1 MLQDLGIHH
10 LHDSDEIVCDQ
21 PTKQIYFSFGNCRD
35 KMNNENIHVGITQ
48 AFYCLCVC
56 VSVSDVQQS
65 ESAMYIH
72 ISPPSWTSLSPP
84 SPIALL

>member
-35 KMNNENIHVGITQ
+35 KMNNENIHVGITW
-48 AFYCLCVC
+48 AFYCLCV
-56 VSVSDVQQS
+56 SV
-65 ESAMYIH
+65 
-72 ISPPSWTSLSPP
+72 
-84 SPIALL
+84 